1 MEPTLTQYSDEM
13 DEDLRGVVDISP
25 YPVIIHKNGFVK
37 YANNLIREFL
47 KLPSQEPLEGKHLA
61 EFIHIDDQGK
71 IASAIAL
78 GNSTGKKD
86 VIPEFRVIDTEG
98 NEKVIQSKST
108 TINFQGEKCR
118 LVFIYNFDETSL
130 VRSRLEDELLTYKF
144 FNEKVNKTSPVL
156 ISIFDVEKGHSIYRS
171 SDPEVWLN
179 YSPGT
184 LPVLSIELIN
194 PAFREDMK
202 KTLQSVLELNDG
214 ETVSSIYP
222 YLQGKGDDKY
232 IHSRYTI
239 FERDK
244 SGKAKLLL
252 IAHNDITDLKH
263 AEFALSKANQE
274 LSDKNKQLEKYITS
288 NSELEKF
295 AYIASHDLKEPIRSM
310 IGFAQLL
317 EKKNRELLSEESKEY
332 IHNIIEGA
340 HRMNVLIGGLLDF
353 SRISSA
359 GKAFTNVNT
368 QDVIKKMFSDLKAS
382 LDENKVELLYF
393 DLPEIYGD
401 ELQIRQL
408 FQNLISNS
416 IKFRKDVISP
426 IIKVS
431 ACKEGPFWKF
441 KVEDNGIGMEM
452 KYKDQIFQIF
462 ARLNSYDKYQ
472 GSGIGLSLCKK
483 IVERHGGAIWVES
496 SLGMGTAVYFTIPE

>member
-13 DEDLRGVVDISP
+13 DEDIKGVVDISP

-37 YANNLIREFL
+37 YTNNLTLEFL
-47 KLPSQEPLEGKHLA
+47 KIPLTESLEGRHLA
-61 EFIHIDDQGK
+61 EFIHKDDQQK
-71 IASAIAL
+71 IANAIAS

-86 VIPEFRVIDTEG
+86 VIPEFRVIDVED
-98 NEKVIQSKST
+98 NEKIIQSKST

-130 VRSRLEDELLTYKF
+130 VRSRLEEELLAYKVF
-144 FNEKVNKTSPVL
+144 QEKVNATSPVL
-156 ISIFDVEKGHSIYRS
+156 ISIMDLTNNISVYRS
-171 SDPEVWLN
+171 FNMESWLN

-184 LPVLSIELIN
+184 LPISSLDLIN
-194 PAFREDMK
+194 PNYREEAINL
-202 KTLQSVLELNDG
+202 LQSLGGLKDG
-214 ETVSSIYP
+214 EIRSSVFP
-222 YLQGKGDDKY
+222 FLQGKGEDKY
-232 IHSRYTI
+232 IYSRYTV

-244 SGKAKLLL
+244 LGNAKLLL

-263 AEFALSKANQE
+263 AEFALNKANQE
-274 LSDKNKQLEKYITS
+274 LLDKNIQLEKYITS

-317 EKKNRELLSEESKEY
+317 EKKNKETLSEESKEY
-332 IHNIIEGA
+332 IHSIIDGA
-340 HRMNVLIGGLLDF
+340 QRMNVLIGGLLDY

-359 GKAFTNVNT
+359 GKAFSNINIHE
-368 QDVIKKMFSDLKAS
+368 VIRKMFSDLKVS
-382 LDENKVELLYF
+382 LDENNVELLYF

-416 IKFRKDVISP
+416 IKFRKDEINP

-431 ACKEGPFWKF
+431 ACKEGAFWKF

-483 IVERHGGAIWVES
+483 IIERHGGAIWVES
-496 SLGMGTAVYFTIPE
+496 SLGIGTAVYFTIPE